1 MVKCLNP
8 HRPWSSNM
16 LEEISMQYPFLQCQG
31 CSANVSCCHFLS
43 IMDPEKPWV
52 IDCFPPDLI
61 HSSLNSL
68 HLSNLS
74 FRTGVASAAA
84 KSQRLY
90 SKLGSSVFAAVVL
103 GDLEVGFLFVLERLE
118 SNILSWLLLIFLR
131 NLLWVYINIYTYF
144 CTFATGCGCL
154 NRAPWCSASYLK
166 F

>member
-1 MVKCLNP
+1 MSKSPKALK
-8 HRPWSSNM
+8 
-16 LEEISMQYPFLQCQG
+16 LEQVAGNIHSAQHPFLQCQG
-31 CSANVSCCHFLS
+31 CSANVSCCHFL
-43 IMDPEKPWV
+43 
-52 IDCFPPDLI
+52 

-118 SNILSWLLLIFLR
+118 SNLLKLVDHGFYGFFLGTYCGFIYDIYLIIYL
-131 NLLWVYINIYTYF
+131 YIYI
-144 CTFATGCGCL
+144 CL
-154 NRAPWCSASYLK
+154 VHLQLDVAV
-166 F
+166 